1 MGRSLN
7 NLRALIV
14 DDDRAAHSVVSSVI
28 RSIGMSPALQAVNG
42 EDALNLFRSA
52 KPPVDFVICD
62 YEMPKLGGI
71 GLLKALRSS
80 GHTVPFLMLTADA
93 DMEAAA
99 AAGLADRPSAA
110 IAP

>member
-14 DDDRAAHSVVSSVI
+14 DDDRAALSVVSSVI

-80 GHTVPFLMLTADA
+80 GHTVPFLMLTANA